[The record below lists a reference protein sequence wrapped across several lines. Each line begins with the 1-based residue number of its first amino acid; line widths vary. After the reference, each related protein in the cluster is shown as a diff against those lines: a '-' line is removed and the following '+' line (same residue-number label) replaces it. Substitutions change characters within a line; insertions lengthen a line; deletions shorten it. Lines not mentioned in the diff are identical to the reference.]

1 MRCVHVRFRCEV
13 RVNLPHDLKHYAEK
27 REGLTLFTPD
37 EALAI
42 LVCLLFICWLADR
55 LNLFV

>member
-1 MRCVHVRFRCEV
+1 M
-13 RVNLPHDLKHYAEK
+13 NLPHDLKLYAEN
-27 REGLTLFTPD
+27 REGMTLFTPD

-55 LNLFV
+55 MGVWAA

>member
-1 MRCVHVRFRCEV
+1 MNRTPERLELHRDSF
-13 RVNLPHDLKHYAEK
+13 A
-27 REGLTLFTPD
+27 LFTPD

-55 LNLFV
+55 LQVFA

>member
-1 MRCVHVRFRCEV
+1 MG
-13 RVNLPHDLKHYAEK
+13 LPQDLKGFTE
-27 REGLTLFTPD
+27 RDSFSLFTPD

-55 LNLFV
+55 MGVWS